1 MDTNR
6 DFPNVD
12 GTEIW
17 HAMEVMKSFLEE
29 GLEPA
34 TPRVDEV
41 ALHGL
46 KKARKDWKAKVNGPL
61 QRYNPV
67 VIDCD

>member
-1 MDTNR
+1 
-6 DFPNVD
+6 
-12 GTEIW
+12 
-17 HAMEVMKSFLEE
+17 MEVMKSFLEE